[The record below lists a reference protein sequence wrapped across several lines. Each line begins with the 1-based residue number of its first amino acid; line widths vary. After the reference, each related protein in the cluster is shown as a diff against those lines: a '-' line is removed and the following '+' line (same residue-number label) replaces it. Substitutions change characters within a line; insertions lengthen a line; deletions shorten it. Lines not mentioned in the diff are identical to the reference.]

1 MESEH
6 KARPNPEPASARE
19 THGFQAEVREL
30 LKLMIHSL
38 YSHREI
44 FLRELLSNASDA
56 CDRLRFAA
64 IADGALLAEDRELA
78 IRIDADPSAGTLT
91 ITDNGIGM
99 TREEAIANLGTI
111 ARSGTAEFFRSLSGD
126 EQKASQLIG
135 QFGVGFYSA
144 FIVAERVEVRSRKA
158 GAPPEA
164 GVRWESGADGQFTVE
179 TLTQPARGTA
189 VTLHLKADAREFAD
203 PMRVRGL
210 IRRYSDHIGFAVRMR
225 KGEPRE
231 AASARAGT
239 RGPEA
244 RPGTDM
250 SGEPREAASV
260 RAGVRG
266 PEARPGKDMS
276 ESEASLEYEVVNQAK
291 ALWTLPRTQISD
303 EEYRQFYQYLAHD
316 FTDPLAWSHNKV
328 EGKREYISLLYLP
341 ARAPFDLWQREAAR
355 GLKLYVR
362 RVFIMD
368 DAEQFLPLY
377 LRFVKG
383 VVDCSD
389 LPLNISRE
397 LLQQDPE
404 VEAIRGGLAK
414 RVLDLLARLAKD
426 EPQKYATFWK
436 EFGAVLKEGIAQD
449 LPNQGALLP
458 LLRFASTHA
467 SDNDPS
473 VSLGDYLARM
483 QSGQE
488 RIYYVIAE
496 TLEAARASPAIERL
510 KERGLEVLL
519 LAERIDEW
527 VMGQLE
533 TYEGKRFKDAA
544 RGDLELGALA
554 SDADRKQ
561 HDAQLKESKGLLKR
575 IKDALGERITEARLS
590 ERLSESPACLVLG
603 EHDLPERMRRILAA
617 AGQKTPQ
624 ARPLLEVNVGHPL
637 IRYLDGLTDPA
648 QFAELAQLLYEQ
660 ALLTEG
666 AALANAPE
674 YVQRLNRLL
683 VRLAAPPG
691 AAS

>member
-1 MESEH
+1 MESKH
-6 KARPNPEPASARE
+6 KPDPEAASARE

-44 FLRELLSNASDA
+44 FLRELISNASDA

-64 IADGALLAEDRELA
+64 IADGALLAESAELG
-78 IRIDADPSAGTLT
+78 IRVDADPAAGTLT

-144 FIVAERVEVRSRKA
+144 FIVAERVEVRTRKA

-164 GVRWESGADGQFTVE
+164 GVRWESGADGEFTVE

-225 KGEPRE
+225 KEG
-231 AASARAGT
+231 
-239 RGPEA
+239 
-244 RPGTDM
+244 
-250 SGEPREAASV
+250 
-260 RAGVRG
+260 
-266 PEARPGKDMS
+266 
-276 ESEASLEYEVVNQAK
+276 EASLEYEVVNQAK

-328 EGKREYISLLYLP
+328 EGKREYTSLLYLP

-383 VVDCSD
+383 VVDSSD
-389 LPLNISRE
+389 LPLNVSRE

-404 VEAIRGGLAK
+404 VEAIRSGLTR

-426 EPQKYATFWK
+426 EAEKYATFWK
-436 EFGAVLKEGIAQD
+436 EFGAVLKEGLAQD
-449 LPNQGALLP
+449 PPNHAGLLP

-467 SDNDPS
+467 PDNNPS

-483 QSGQE
+483 KSGQE
-488 RIYYVIAE
+488 RIYYVLAE
-496 TLEAARASPAIERL
+496 SYEAARGSPAIERL
-510 KERGLEVLL
+510 KERGIEVLL

-533 TYEGKRFKDAA
+533 TYEGKRFKDAS
-544 RGDLELGALA
+544 RGDLELGGLA

-561 HDAQLKESKGLLKR
+561 HDAELRESKGLLKR
-575 IKDALGERITEARLS
+575 IKDALGERVTEVRVS
-590 ERLSESPACLVLG
+590 ERLRESPACLVLG
-603 EHDLPERMRRILAA
+603 EHDLPERMRRVLAA
-617 AGQKTPQ
+617 TGQKTPQ
-624 ARPLLEVNVGHPL
+624 ARPVLEVNVGHPL
-637 IRYLDGLTDPA
+637 VGYLEGVADAA

-660 ALLTEG
+660 AVLAEG
-666 AALANAPE
+666 ASLDNAPE

-683 VRLAAPPG
+683 VRLAVPPG
-691 AAS
+691 AVP